1 MYKKSESKIVGL
13 RTPMFLILSLLSL
26 LSIAPTLADGSGEL
40 IPVALAVE
48 QNKDFPSL
56 LTEGKLE
63 ADLGNYDKASVAFTS
78 VAYDETAPTALR
90 WEALVRYGLVL
101 SAAGQAE
108 RGREAFK
115 TVLEKY
121 SGEPDAVRF
130 LFYAVTGDVEGKIWL
145 DFKPEFEELLRSA
158 EIVSTEDIGMG
169 ANHPKVLYLKRREI
183 ELKAIWKPLESRT
196 SSSESS
202 NLDVAAY
209 ELDKILELNMVPP
222 TVERIVEGLPGSVQL
237 WIYGCKALRE
247 VKDQPPDTNRWN
259 RDMWRVRTFDHIIG
273 NRDRNLGNILIDPS
287 WGLVLIDHNFAFSG
301 TGDRMQ
307 PIKFFDRMLVE
318 KLRRLS
324 KVGMQARLEGVLAEQ
339 DIENILKRRDD
350 LLTHLEQL
358 IAEKGESAV
367 FF

>member
-13 RTPMFLILSLLSL
+13 RTRILLILSLLSL

-40 IPVALAVE
+40 IPAALAVE
-48 QNKDFPSL
+48 HNKDFPAL

-78 VAYDETAPTALR
+78 VAYDGTAPTALR
-90 WEALVRYGLVL
+90 WEALVRHGLAL
-101 SAAGQAE
+101 SAAGQVE

-115 TVLEKY
+115 TVSEKY
-121 SGEPDAVRF
+121 SGDPDAVRF
-130 LFYAVTGDVEGKIWL
+130 LIYAVTGGVAGKIWL
-145 DFKPEFEELLRSA
+145 DFKPEFEDLLRSA

-169 ANHPKVLYLKRREI
+169 TNHPKVLYLKRREI
-183 ELKAIWKPLESRT
+183 ELKAIWRPLASRS

-202 NLDVAAY
+202 NLNVAAY
-209 ELDKILELNMVPP
+209 ELDKILELNMVAP
-222 TVERIVEGLPGSVQL
+222 TVERILEDQPGSVQL
-237 WIYGCKALRE
+237 WVYGCKALSE
-247 VKDQPPDTNRWN
+247 VEDQPPDTHRWN
-259 RDMWRVRTFDHIIG
+259 LEMSRAKTFDYIIA

-287 WGLVLIDHNFAFSG
+287 WGLVLIDHDLAFSG
-301 TGDRMQ
+301 IGSRIQ
-307 PIKFFDRMLVE
+307 PMRFDRVLIE

-324 KVGMQARLEGVLAEQ
+324 KVGMQARLEGVLDKQ
-339 DIENILKRRDD
+339 DIENILKRRDE

>member
-1 MYKKSESKIVGL
+1 MYKKFESKILGL
-13 RTPMFLILSLLSL
+13 RTRMLLTLSLLLL
-26 LSIAPTLADGSGEL
+26 LSAAPTLADGSGEL
-40 IPVALAVE
+40 IPAALAVE
-48 QNKDFPSL
+48 QNKDFPAL

-130 LFYAVTGDVEGKIWL
+130 LIYAVTGGVVGKIWL

-169 ANHPKVLYLKRREI
+169 ANHPKVMYLKRREI
-183 ELKAIWKPLESRT
+183 DLKVIWRPLASPS

-202 NLDVAAY
+202 DLEVAAY

-222 TVERIVEGLPGSVQL
+222 TVERIVEGIPGSVQL
-237 WIYGCKALRE
+237 WVYGCKALQE
-247 VKDQPPDTNRWN
+247 AKDQPPDTHGWN
-259 RDMWRVRTFDHIIG
+259 RELSRARTFDYIIG

-287 WGLVLIDHNFAFSG
+287 WGLVLIDHSRAFSG
-301 TGDRMQ
+301 IGYRIRPMR
-307 PIKFFDRMLVE
+307 FDRVLIE

-324 KVGMQARLEGVLAEQ
+324 KVGMQARLEGVLDKQ
-339 DIENILKRRDD
+339 DIGNILKRRDE

-358 IAEKGESAV
+358 IVEKGESAV

>member
-1 MYKKSESKIVGL
+1 MYKKPESKIVGL
-13 RTPMFLILSLLSL
+13 RTRMLMILSLLSL
-26 LSIAPTLADGSGEL
+26 LSIAPTFTYGSGAL
-40 IPVALAVE
+40 IPAALAAE

-101 SAAGQAE
+101 SAAGQVE
-108 RGREAFK
+108 KGREVFK

-145 DFKPEFEELLRSA
+145 DFRPEFEELLRSA

-183 ELKAIWKPLESRT
+183 DLKAMWRPLASRS
-196 SSSESS
+196 SSSERS
-202 NLDVAAY
+202 NLNVAAY
-209 ELDKILELNMVPP
+209 ELDKMLGLNMVPP
-222 TVERIVEGLPGSVQL
+222 TVERTVDGLPGSLQL
-237 WIYGCKALRE
+237 WVYGCKALSE
-247 VKDQPPDTNRWN
+247 VKDQPPDTHGWN
-259 RDMWRVRTFDHIIG
+259 LEMSRAKTFDYIIA

-287 WGLVLIDHNFAFSG
+287 WGLVLIDHDLAFSEIG
-301 TGDRMQ
+301 YRIQ
-307 PIKFFDRMLVE
+307 PVRFDRVLIE

-324 KVGMQARLEGVLAEQ
+324 KVGMQARLEGALDKQ

>member
-1 MYKKSESKIVGL
+1 MYRKFESKIVGL
-13 RTPMFLILSLLSL
+13 RIRMLLTLSLLSVL
-26 LSIAPTLADGSGEL
+26 PPAPTLADGSGES
-40 IPVALAVE
+40 IPAALAVE
-48 QNKDFPSL
+48 QDKDFPTL

-115 TVLEKY
+115 MVLEKY

-130 LFYAVTGDVEGKIWL
+130 LIYAVTGGVVGKIWL
-145 DFKPEFEELLRSA
+145 DFEPEFEELLRSA

-169 ANHPKVLYLKRREI
+169 ANRPKVLHLKRREI
-183 ELKAIWKPLESRT
+183 ELKAIWKPLASRY
-196 SSSESS
+196 SSSVRS
-202 NLDVAAY
+202 NLEVAAY

-222 TVERIVEGLPGSVQL
+222 TVERIVEDLPGSVQL
-237 WIYGCKALRE
+237 WVYGCKALKE
-247 VKDQPPDTNRWN
+247 VKDQPPDTNGWDRELS
-259 RDMWRVRTFDHIIG
+259 RVRTFDYIIG
-273 NRDRNLGNILIDPS
+273 NRDRNLANILIDPS
-287 WGLVLIDHNFAFSG
+287 WGLVLIDHNLAFSG
-301 TGDRMQ
+301 IGYRMQ
-307 PIKFFDRMLVE
+307 PMKFDRVLIE

-324 KVGMQARLEGVLAEQ
+324 KVGMQARLEGVLDMQ
-339 DIENILKRRDD
+339 DIENILKRRDE